1 MNGSSAVE
9 AAQNQLKNNRMERC
23 AGIATQAERNTEH
36 VLCVW
41 WASWWWCAV
50 QAPAAVA
57 TCTHHD
63 PSMKVTPL
71 TAFMTLPLTFTIK
84 RRVLS
89 TAIIKDD
96 DGEGVT

>member
-1 MNGSSAVE
+1 MHGDRHAS
-9 AAQNQLKNNRMERC
+9 R
-23 AGIATQAERNTEH
+23 TEH
-36 VLCVW
+36 GTRALCVVGVVVVVCG
-41 WASWWWCAV
+41 ASARRPL
-50 QAPAAVA
+50 Q
-57 TCTHHD
+57 CTHHD